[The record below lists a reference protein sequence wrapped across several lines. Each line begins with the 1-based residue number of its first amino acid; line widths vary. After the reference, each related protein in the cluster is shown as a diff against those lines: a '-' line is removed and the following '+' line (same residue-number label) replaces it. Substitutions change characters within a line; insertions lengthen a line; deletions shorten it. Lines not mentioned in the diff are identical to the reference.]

1 MQISPAESSVRD
13 IYQHMVNLITPRPIA
28 WVTTVSE
35 SGTTNLAPFSFFNGV
50 GANPPT
56 LMFCPVNRRDGS
68 FKHSLAN
75 AMATGEFVVHVV
87 SFDLAAT
94 MNNTSA
100 DFDEETSEIEVLGIE
115 TVDSVHVVP
124 PRIKA
129 SPAAFE
135 CKVDRVIHL
144 NEGPAAAN
152 IVIGEVVMMHI
163 QDDVLGDDGMA
174 DPSKLDAIGRLG
186 RSDYVR
192 TTDRFSLER
201 AKVN

>member
-1 MQISPAESSVRD
+1 MQISPAESSTRD
-13 IYQHMVNLITPRPIA
+13 IYRHMVSLITPRPIA

-35 SGTTNLAPFSFFNGV
+35 SGITNLAPFSFFNGV

-68 FKHSLAN
+68 FKHSLVN

-87 SFDLAAT
+87 SFDLAET
-94 MNNTSA
+94 MNDTSA
-100 DFDEETSEIEVLGIE
+100 DFDEETSEIEALGIE
-115 TVDSVHVVP
+115 TVDSIYVAP

-129 SPAAFE
+129 APAAFE

-152 IVIGEVVMMHI
+152 IVIGQVVMMHI
-163 QDDVLGDDGMA
+163 RDDILGDDGLA
-174 DPSKLDAIGRLG
+174 DPAKLDAVGRLG
-186 RSDYVR
+186 RSDYAR

-201 AKVN
+201 ARVN